1 MAPLYFPKLIEINY
15 ELMLRIK
22 WLWLMP
28 NLIRFLS
35 IFLKLQAVKQSGPDF
50 LAYPVYDDE
59 LKNALATVSL
69 LLSVRGSDLSRCIKL
84 WTAIGQSFGDTMS
97 QSRRPPHSHHSSSA
111 AQNPT
116 DQPDRSVGQS
126 VDAPEG
132 RSKTKDWKMAGQIV
146 GLE

>member
-1 MAPLYFPKLIEINY
+1 
-15 ELMLRIK
+15 
-22 WLWLMP
+22 MP

-84 WTAIGQSFGDTMS
+84 
-97 QSRRPPHSHHSSSA
+97 
-111 AQNPT
+111 
-116 DQPDRSVGQS
+116 
-126 VDAPEG
+126 
-132 RSKTKDWKMAGQIV
+132 
-146 GLE
+146 